1 MPNPDILI
9 IDDDPLVREIAS
21 DILREEGYTVQIV
34 PDARE
39 AVAAIRAAMPKMV
52 ITDIMMPGTSGL
64 DICKAVSADPALMH
78 IKVMVMSAKPF
89 EVEKRRAFMF
99 GAVAF
104 LQKPFDA
111 KSFAK
116 AVKNIMTDSV

>member
-1 MPNPDILI
+1 MPQPDILI
-9 IDDDPLVREIAS
+9 IDDDPLVREIAC
-21 DILREEGYTVQIV
+21 DILKDEGYTVQTV

-39 AVAAIRAAMPKMV
+39 AVAAIKAAMPKMV

-89 EVEKRRAFMF
+89 EVGKEAGFPVRRSRLRRSLRREKFQR
-99 GAVAF
+99 
-104 LQKPFDA
+104 P
-111 KSFAK
+111 
-116 AVKNIMTDSV
+116 